1 MDSDLTAAERIR
13 LLIREVL
20 SVEVPN
26 DDTDIIDAG
35 LLDSLALVSLIA
47 EIEHE
52 FELELPLEDLDI
64 DQFRSVNRIAQML
77 AGLRVGI
84 DVAAGEGG
92 S

>member
-1 MDSDLTAAERIR
+1 MEAGFATAERIR

-64 DQFRSVNRIAQML
+64 DQFRSVNRIAQIL